1 MCGIA
6 GVLYPEPKLTN
17 DEFSSL
23 VKAMGD
29 TLVHR
34 GPDDSGEWVNSTMGI
49 GLAHRRLSII
59 DLSPQGHQ
67 PMMSGNGRYVIVFNG
82 EIYNYKKIRG
92 HLEKVGV
99 QFKGHSDTETL
110 LESIAIYGLDKTL
123 ADINGMFAFALWDKE
138 ECSLILARDRI
149 GKKPLYY
156 GVCNGVF
163 LFGSELKALKKH
175 PDFDTEVDRAALG
188 QFIQYSWLSG
198 PASIYKKIKKL
209 TPGTYLKINKSLGF
223 ESLQST
229 TYWSALQSAQLGQAN
244 LYSGSYREAVDQ
256 LEKLVADS
264 VEQRMVADV
273 ELGAFLSGGIDS
285 SLVVSMMQAQSTR
298 KVKTFSIGFHEA
310 THNEAIHAKKVAEY
324 LGTDHSELYVTPQEC
339 MDVIPRLPEMYDE
352 PFGDVSQI
360 PTYLV
365 SKLANKQVK
374 VVLSGDGGDEL
385 FAGYTRYFRCMQH
398 WEKQKNIP
406 LSMRPAIGI
415 IMDVA
420 AKSAWHLL
428 ANTKTQEG
436 VAGWRRLGA
445 KLEKRARRIG
455 AKNSLELF
463 VRMMTRYKDIG
474 ELVKIGEG
482 SQTILTNKEIWPN
495 HADPILNMMLMDT
508 LCYLPDDILVKVDRA
523 SMATS
528 LEARSPLLDKEIAE
542 FSWSLPYAMK
552 VNQSGGKRIL
562 KDVLGKYLPTEL
574 TDRKKMG
581 FGVPIGKWLR
591 GPLRDWAEYLLDIN
605 KIRQQGYFNE
615 KKVQTLW
622 LQHQSGWRN
631 HNDILWSIL
640 MFQAWLEDNT

>member
-34 GPDDSGEWVNSTMGI
+34 GPDDSGVWVNSSMGI

-67 PMMSGNGRYVIVFNG
+67 PMTSGNGRYVIVFNG

-92 HLEKVGV
+92 HLEKNGV

-110 LESIAIYGLDKTL
+110 LESIATYGLEKTL

-175 PDFDTEVDRAALG
+175 PDFDAEVNRAALG
-188 QFIQYSWLSG
+188 QFIQNSWLNG
-198 PASIYKKIKKL
+198 PASIYEKINKL
-209 TPGTYLKINKSLGF
+209 TPGTYLKINKSF
-223 ESLQST
+223 ESESLQPT
-229 TYWSALQSAQLGQAN
+229 TYWSALKSAQLGQAN
-244 LYSGSYREAVDQ
+244 LYSGSYGEAVER

-264 VEQRMVADV
+264 VERRMIADV
-273 ELGAFLSGGIDS
+273 ELGALLSGGIDS

-298 KVKTFSIGFHEA
+298 KVKTFSIGFYEE

-339 MDVIPRLPEMYDE
+339 IDVIPRLPEMYDE

-365 SKLANKQVK
+365 SQLASNQVK

-398 WEKQKNIP
+398 WGKHENIP
-406 LSMRPAIGI
+406 SSMRPAIGVV
-415 IMDVA
+415 MDIA
-420 AKSAWHLL
+420 SKSAWHLL

-436 VAGWRRLGA
+436 VAGWRRFGA

-455 AKNSLELF
+455 AQSSLELF
-463 VRMMTRYKDIG
+463 VRMMTRYKNIG
-474 ELVKIGEG
+474 ELVKMSEG
-482 SQTILTNKEIWPN
+482 SQTILTNKEIWPS

-528 LEARSPLLDKEIAE
+528 LEARCPLLDKEIAE

-552 VNQSGGKRIL
+552 VNNAGGKRIL
-562 KDVLGKYLPTEL
+562 KDVLGKYVPSEL

-581 FGVPIGKWLR
+581 FGVPIGKWIR
-591 GPLRDWAEYLLDIN
+591 GPLRDWAEDLLDAD
-605 KIRQQGYFNE
+605 KIRQQGYLNE
-615 KKVQTLW
+615 TKVQTLW

-640 MFQAWLEDNT
+640 MFQAWLENNT